1 MVAFAATVN
10 KKPAAVV
17 IRSGLYLVSTVLP
30 LTPGK
35 DRSNGFLHPHGARV
49 QR

>member
-1 MVAFAATVN
+1 MAAFAATVN

-35 DRSNGFLHPHGARV
+35 DRDDELLHDGSARV
-49 QR
+49 